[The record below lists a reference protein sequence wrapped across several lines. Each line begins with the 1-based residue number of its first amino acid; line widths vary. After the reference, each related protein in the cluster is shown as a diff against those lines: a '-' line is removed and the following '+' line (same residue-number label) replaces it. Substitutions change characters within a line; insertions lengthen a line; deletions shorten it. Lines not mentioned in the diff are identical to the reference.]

1 MQVNKRHG
9 CLAALFVILII
20 TTSYSAVYVYEKNT
34 VVILNFDEDRAFSDM
49 LNLTSFGPRISGS
62 PGNRQ
67 GAEFIAQKF
76 REAGLSNVHI
86 EEYNNTMYEVKSASA
101 TLIYLTSN
109 IREPVKRVEYKHM
122 YDFAVQGYSGSTYGT
137 VTLDIVDVGN
147 GTDADYKSKDV
158 KGKAVIVSTGPV
170 NNTALLLQAAKYG
183 AAANIIHNVA
193 EGEYFVNMP
202 YSTCPMWRS
211 EDGLISKAF
220 PDIFPDCK
228 VPSIMVSK
236 KVGTDIKN
244 LLKNARNIPLYGS
257 TVKIELS
264 LDVPI
269 SKKQLLDVIGEIRG
283 TTKPDEF
290 ILMGAH
296 HDTQYNTVGA
306 VDNTV
311 GTVTILEMARQL
323 AKQKTDRT
331 IRIAA
336 WDGEEIGLRGSTE
349 YFKAHKAEI
358 ADKMLFYMNFD
369 WHNVDLKI
377 SANCSVRISDG
388 KYAPLFQK
396 AIDEL
401 FKQQPKF
408 PRTYN
413 FSLIVSNEIGADSD
427 AYYNVAKKPVSDYRG
442 SSQFLIHTPYDTV
455 YNDKKE
461 LIVNP
466 ESWALGGIMCSS
478 FALKLASAG

>member
-1 MQVNKRHG
+1 MNKRHSY
-9 CLAALFVILII
+9 LAVLFVILII
-20 TTSYSAVYVYEKNT
+20 TTSYSAVYIYEKNAIT
-34 VVILNFDEDRAFSDM
+34 ILNFDEDRAFSDM

-62 PGNRQ
+62 LGNRQ

-101 TLIYLTSN
+101 TLIYFTNS
-109 IREPVKRVEYKHM
+109 IREPVKKVEYKHM
-122 YDFAVQGYSGSTYGT
+122 YDFTVQGYSGSTDGT
-137 VTLDIVDVGN
+137 ITLDIVDVGN
-147 GTDADYKSKDV
+147 GTDADYKSEDV
-158 KGKAVIVSTGPV
+158 KGKAVIVSTGSL
-170 NNTALLLQAAKYG
+170 NNTALLLQASKYG

-211 EDGLISKAF
+211 EDGLMSKAF

-236 KVGTDIKN
+236 KVGTEIRD
-244 LLKNARNIPLYGS
+244 LLKKAKNIPFYGS

-264 LDVPI
+264 LDIPI
-269 SKKQLLDVIGEIRG
+269 SKKPLLDVVGEIRG

-306 VDNTV
+306 VDNSV

-323 AKQKTDRT
+323 AKHKTDRT

-349 YFKAHKAEI
+349 YYKAHINEI
-358 ADKMLFYMNFD
+358 KEKMLFYMNFD
-369 WHNVDLKI
+369 WHNVNLERGNK
-377 SANCSVRISDG
+377 ALVRISD
-388 KYAPLFQK
+388 ARFFDLFEK
-396 AIDEL
+396 IKEEL
-401 FKQQPKF
+401 FKMQPRF
-408 PRTYN
+408 PNKYN
-413 FSLIVSNEIGADSD
+413 FSIITSDDVGADSEPFL
-427 AYYNVAKKPVSDYRG
+427 NHGKKPASDYRG
-442 SSQFLIHTPYDTV
+442 CGQWEIHTPYDSV
-455 YNDKKE
+455 YNEQGK
-461 LIVNP
+461 LMLNP
-466 ESWALGGIMCSS
+466 ESWALGGIICSS
-478 FALKLASAG
+478 FALRLAGGR

>member
-1 MQVNKRHG
+1 MNKRHG
-9 CLAALFVILII
+9 CLATLFVILII

-62 PGNRQ
+62 LGNRQ

-236 KVGTDIKN
+236 KVGTDIRN

-264 LDVPI
+264 LDIPI
-269 SKKQLLDVIGEIRG
+269 TKKPLLDVIGEIRG
-283 TTKPDEF
+283 SGKPDEF

-296 HDTQYNTVGA
+296 CDTQYNTVGA

-311 GTVTILEMARQL
+311 GTVTLMEMARQL
-323 AKQKTDRT
+323 AKQKPERT
-331 IRIAA
+331 IRFAA
-336 WDGEEIGLRGSTE
+336 WDGEEIGLRGATE
-349 YFKAHKAEI
+349 YYKAHKGEI
-358 ADKMLFYMNFD
+358 ANNMVFYMNFD
-369 WHNVDLKI
+369 WHNVNLER
-377 SANCSVRISDG
+377 SSNCSVRVSDG
-388 KYAPLFQK
+388 KYF
-396 AIDEL
+396 EL
-401 FKQQPKF
+401 FEKIKEDLFKNQPRF
-408 PRTYN
+408 SQRYN
-413 FSLIVSNEIGADSD
+413 FSVIVSNEIGADSD
-427 AYYNVAKKPVSDYRG
+427 AYYNAAKKPVSDYRG
-442 SSQFLIHTPYDTV
+442 SGQWEIHTPLDTV
-455 YNDKKE
+455 YDNNGK
-461 LIVNP
+461 LMLNP
-466 ESWALGGIMCSS
+466 ESWALGGIMCGS
-478 FALKLASAG
+478 FALKLANGG